1 MNKKDFLIFTGVGDN
16 EDHYQSW
23 ALNKSEVFDRAL
35 FYYGENE
42 ERYTKILS
50 NNTEHCFKK
59 PGMIWSNFVHN
70 YINFS
75 NYSYV
80 LVVDSDLRLNPKD
93 LELTFQLAKE
103 NNWTACQWSRD
114 EKSFGLFVNLFKQ
127 DISKKYRKTNFIE
140 MIFLMLRK
148 DVCADLVLE
157 YKKLELVY
165 STGVDLL
172 LANLALEKNYLP
184 FYVVDEYKFYNPHP
198 REKINSREI
207 DTVTKTHGGIRMK
220 KLIDHF
226 SKNQSKYKIRNASHF
241 ECDNKKFKY
250 QDQSTLLWQL

>member
-103 NNWTACQWSRD
+103 NNWTAC
-114 EKSFGLFVNLFKQ
+114 
-127 DISKKYRKTNFIE
+127 
-140 MIFLMLRK
+140 
-148 DVCADLVLE
+148 
-157 YKKLELVY
+157 
-165 STGVDLL
+165 
-172 LANLALEKNYLP
+172 
-184 FYVVDEYKFYNPHP
+184 
-198 REKINSREI
+198 
-207 DTVTKTHGGIRMK
+207 
-220 KLIDHF
+220 
-226 SKNQSKYKIRNASHF
+226 
-241 ECDNKKFKY
+241 
-250 QDQSTLLWQL
+250 